1 MLASLTLT
9 HDKIAILQNPSYVP
23 SCNINPVLACGS
35 VMMTP
40 QSSTLGLPNPILG
53 IAGFTVVVV
62 AGVLSVAKVQLPR
75 WFWAGL
81 LAGILVGAVFVH
93 WLIFVSLYRVGAL
106 CPYCMVV
113 WVVTI
118 SLLVVMASI
127 VLRPVLESR
136 NSGVA
141 HLVYRWRWSIAVL
154 WFTGVAV
161 LIALRFR
168 DYWATLL

>member
-1 MLASLTLT
+1 
-9 HDKIAILQNPSYVP
+9 
-23 SCNINPVLACGS
+23 
-35 VMMTP
+35 
-40 QSSTLGLPNPILG
+40 
-53 IAGFTVVVV
+53 
-62 AGVLSVAKVQLPR
+62 
-75 WFWAGL
+75 
-81 LAGILVGAVFVH
+81 
-93 WLIFVSLYRVGAL
+93 
-106 CPYCMVV
+106 MVV